1 MIQFSKDAMKQW
13 NKIPSDIQNKL
24 LSNVFCS
31 HCKQAVT
38 AIDFTAQIIDSSDLL
53 LSGICKTCHKK
64 VSRLI
69 ENDL

>member
-1 MIQFSKDAMKQW
+1 MIQFSKDAMKQQ

-38 AIDFTAQIIDSSDLL
+38 IVDFSAQVLDGNLL
-53 LSGICKTCHKK
+53 FAGKCKTCNNK

>member
-1 MIQFSKDAMKQW
+1 MIQFSQDAMNLW

-31 HCKQAVT
+31 HCKKVVT
-38 AIDFTAQIIDSSDLL
+38 IVDFSAKMLDGNLL
-53 LSGICKTCHKK
+53 LAGKCKTCNNK

-69 ENDL
+69 ENNF

>member
-1 MIQFSKDAMKQW
+1 MIQFSKDAMKQQ

-38 AIDFTAQIIDSSDLL
+38 IVDFSAQVLDGNLL
-53 LSGICKTCHKK
+53 LAGKCKTC
-64 VSRLI
+64 
-69 ENDL
+69 NNN